1 MPEAE
6 RRRVGLIAHD
16 ERGNAFV
23 NWRDA
28 PADEARP
35 VLEILGEPKLTL
47 KAPEEIFDPYAR
59 SRPAREAAR
68 PEGGATRTDLRRLS
82 EHIKLMRA
90 LEERRRRGNDEE
102 KRVPHE
108 APRAPPLQLVRS
120 MCARLRAWD
129 RR

>member
-1 MPEAE
+1 MSQPSKNKVDPQALPEAE
-6 RRRVGLIAHD
+6 RRRIGLIVRD

-47 KAPEEIFDPYAR
+47 KAAEETFDPYAR
-59 SRPAREAAR
+59 SRPVREASPAKR
-68 PEGGATRTDLRRLS
+68 AATRTDLRRLS

-90 LEERRRRGNDEE
+90 LEERKRRGDAEE
-102 KRVPHE
+102 
-108 APRAPPLQLVRS
+108 
-120 MCARLRAWD
+120 
-129 RR
+129 

>member
-6 RRRVGLIAHD
+6 RRRIGLIAHD

-35 VLEILGEPKLTL
+35 VLEILGDPSKLTL
-47 KAPEEIFDPYAR
+47 SAEESYNPYAR
-59 SRPAREAAR
+59 GRPPREAPR
-68 PEGGATRTDLRRLS
+68 PKSAATRTDLRRLS

-90 LEERRRRGNDEE
+90 LEERKRRAGDEE
-102 KRVPHE
+102 
-108 APRAPPLQLVRS
+108 
-120 MCARLRAWD
+120 
-129 RR
+129 